1 MLEGIA
7 VSNADERRMA
17 MNAASVDFEKAQ
29 QIIVSMADTPYK
41 RQAQRRF
48 DEGYIGTVRSFF

>member
-1 MLEGIA
+1 M
-7 VSNADERRMA
+7 SNADERRMA

-29 QIIVSMADTPYK
+29 QIIASMADTPYK